1 MINPEL
7 IHIEGHV
14 KTYIFIKFYGFNPT
28 NDPRNAKIDRLMKH
42 SIMHIFN
49 EAEPP

>member
-1 MINPEL
+1 MC
-7 IHIEGHV
+7 
-14 KTYIFIKFYGFNPT
+14 TKFGDLSLKNES
-28 NDPRNAKIDRLMKH
+28 RNAKIDEFIKW